1 MLLSMTRK
9 KVRSRAAAILEEL
22 RILYPDA
29 ATELEAASPFHL
41 LVAVVLSAQ
50 CTDKKVNEVTPD
62 LFARW
67 PDPASLGHAPLHQV
81 EGALRTLGLFRS
93 KAKNVIALSR
103 QLSERHQG
111 LVPLSRQDL
120 EALPGVGRKTANV
133 VLSNLPGGEP
143 ALAVD
148 THVGRLAR
156 RLGLSEENDPRKVE
170 RDLCRLLPTEAWGF
184 VSHALILHGRRVCQA
199 RRPDCSAC
207 TLAAPCP
214 SAFRALPG
222 KRGVRGR

>member
-1 MLLSMTRK
+1 MLLPMTRT
-9 KVRSRAAAILEEL
+9 KVMKRAAAILEEL
-22 RILYPDA
+22 RVLYPGA
-29 ATELEAASPFHL
+29 ATELEAANPFHL

-50 CTDKKVNEVTPD
+50 CTDKKVNEVTPG

-67 PDPASLGHAPLHQV
+67 PDPASLGGAPLEDV
-81 EGALRTLGLFRS
+81 EQALRTLGLFRT
-93 KAKNVIALSR
+93 KARNIIALSR
-103 QLSERHQG
+103 RLSEEHRG
-111 LVPLSRQDL
+111 RVPLSRQAL

-156 RLGLSEENDPRKVE
+156 RLGLSEENDPLKVE
-170 RDLCRLLPTEAWGF
+170 RDLCRLLPAEAWGF

-207 TLAAPCP
+207 TLAAHCS

-222 KRGVRGR
+222 KRVARGR